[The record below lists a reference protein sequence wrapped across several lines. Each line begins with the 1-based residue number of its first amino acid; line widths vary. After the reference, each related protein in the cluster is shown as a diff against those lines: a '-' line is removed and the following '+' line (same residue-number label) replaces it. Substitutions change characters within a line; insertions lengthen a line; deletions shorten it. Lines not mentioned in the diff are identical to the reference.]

1 MAVANAFLCQGV
13 DVRGNGIGMSVA
25 SKDGAHVLRRD
36 PKQVGFPGRKKGG
49 DQNEQ
54 GQKKACWR
62 KDALLKVDGYFHE
75 WIHKNFLIVWWQ
87 SSFALG

>member
-1 MAVANAFLCQGV
+1 MAIANALLGQGI
-13 DVRGNGIGMSVA
+13 DVRGNGIRMSVA
-25 SKDGAHVLRRD
+25 SENRTHVLRRD

-49 DQNEQ
+49 NQNEQ

-75 WIHKNFLIVWWQ
+75 
-87 SSFALG
+87 